1 MTKCDDSKHGLNFN
15 KFSCMQHISQ
25 IVMPFFKKNI
35 DKYAMAYIQLTFF
48 KKIKT
53 EAMNEPGAPRPYPM
67 LEKFNDMPLNRGGF
81 NRIPHLIV
89 CPYKKS
95 TQ

>member
-25 IVMPFFKKNI
+25 IVMPFLKKNI

-48 KKIKT
+48 KKLKQ
-53 EAMNEPGAPRPYPM
+53 R
-67 LEKFNDMPLNRGGF
+67 L
-81 NRIPHLIV
+81 
-89 CPYKKS
+89 
-95 TQ
+95 